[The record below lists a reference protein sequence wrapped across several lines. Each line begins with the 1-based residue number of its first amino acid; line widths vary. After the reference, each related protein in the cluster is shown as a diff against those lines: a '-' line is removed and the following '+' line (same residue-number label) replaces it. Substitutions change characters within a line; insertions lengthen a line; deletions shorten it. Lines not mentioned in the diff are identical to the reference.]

1 MEGGPI
7 AAVREGDMISIDIP
21 AGRLDV
27 ELPEDEIKRRMAD
40 WKAPE
45 PRIKKGYLGRY
56 SRLVTS
62 ASTGA
67 VLKKI

>member
-7 AAVREGDMISIDIP
+7 AVVREGDIISIDIP
-21 AGRLDV
+21 SGRLDV
-27 ELPEDEIKRRMAD
+27 ELDEREITERLKT

-45 PRIKKGYLGRY
+45 PRITTGYLGRY

-67 VLKKI
+67 VMKNK